1 MTMNTEIYNKIAG
14 GASVADLLKAYEN
27 ELRAAEAK
35 YKAEQEE
42 KKRKAEEEAK
52 RAKEAQARAQR
63 DLDAKKITELANRA
77 LNGNTTAEDVSWLW
91 TRYASKKWNKS
102 EAILNQLLKPDEV
115 DEMIDMAVKMLTN
128 LDPLVKMMDTTW
140 EDVAKEADIIIK
152 REKKKDSKSEDDII
166 RNFINKIC

>member
-1 MTMNTEIYNKIAG
+1 MNTELYNKIAG
-14 GASVADLLKAYEN
+14 GASVADLLKAYEA
-27 ELRAAEAK
+27 ELLAAEAEHK
-35 YKAEQEE
+35 KIEEE
-42 KKRKAEEEAK
+42 KKRKAAEEEAK
-52 RAKEAQARAQR
+52 RAKEAQDRAQR

-77 LNGNTTAEDVSWLW
+77 LNGKTTAEDVSWLW
-91 TRYASKKWNKS
+91 TRYAAKKWNKS

-140 EDVAKEADIIIK
+140 DEIAKDADIQIK
-152 REKKKDSKSEDDII
+152 REKNKKSEDDII

>member
-1 MTMNTEIYNKIAG
+1 MTTNTEIYNKLAG
-14 GASVADLLKAYEN
+14 GASVADLLKAYED
-27 ELRAAEAK
+27 ELHAAEAK

-52 RAKEAQARAQR
+52 RAKETQNRAQR

-91 TRYASKKWNKS
+91 TRYAAKKWDKS

-140 EDVAKEADIIIK
+140 EEIAKETDIISK
-152 REKKKDSKSEDDII
+152 REKKSEDDII

>member
-1 MTMNTEIYNKIAG
+1 MTMNTEVYNKIAG
-14 GASVADLLKAYEN
+14 GASVADLLKAYEE

-35 YKAEQEE
+35 YKTEQEE

-52 RAKEAQARAQR
+52 RAKEVQDRAQR

-102 EAILNQLLKPDEV
+102 EAILNQLLKPEEV

-128 LDPLVKMMDTTW
+128 LDPLMKMMDTTW
-140 EDVAKEADIIIK
+140 DQIAKDADVVIK
-152 REKKKDSKSEDDII
+152 REKKKDKSEDDII

>member
-1 MTMNTEIYNKIAG
+1 MNTELYNKIAG
-14 GASVADLLKAYEN
+14 GASVADLLKAYEA
-27 ELRAAEAK
+27 ELLAAEAEHK
-35 YKAEQEE
+35 KIEEE
-42 KKRKAEEEAK
+42 KKRKAAEEEAK
-52 RAKEAQARAQR
+52 RAKEAQDRAQR

-77 LNGNTTAEDVSWLW
+77 LNGKTTAEDVSWLW
-91 TRYASKKWNKS
+91 TRYAAKKWNKS

-140 EDVAKEADIIIK
+140 DEIAKDADIQIK
-152 REKKKDSKSEDDII
+152 KEKNKKSEDDII

>member
-27 ELRAAEAK
+27 ELRVAEAK

-102 EAILNQLLKPDEV
+102 EAILNQLLKPNEV

-128 LDPLVKMMDTTW
+128 LDPLVKMMETTW
-140 EDVAKEADIIIK
+140 DEVAKDADIVIK
-152 REKKKDSKSEDDII
+152 REKKSEDDII

>member
-1 MTMNTEIYNKIAG
+1 MVMNTELYNKIAA
-14 GASVADLLKAYEN
+14 GASITDLLKEYEDQ
-27 ELRAAEAK
+27 LHAAEAK

-52 RAKEAQARAQR
+52 KAKEVQERAQR

-77 LNGNTTAEDVSWLW
+77 LNGKTTAEDVSWLW
-91 TRYASKKWNKS
+91 TRYAAKKWNKS

-115 DEMIDMAVKMLTN
+115 DEMIDMAVKMLTS

-140 EDVAKEADIIIK
+140 DDIAKDADVQIK
-152 REKKKDSKSEDDII
+152 REKKNKSEDDII

>member
-1 MTMNTEIYNKIAG
+1 MTMNTEVYNKIAG
-14 GASVADLLKAYEN
+14 GASVADLLKAYED

-52 RAKEAQARAQR
+52 RAKEVQDRAQR

-102 EAILNQLLKPDEV
+102 EAILNQLLKPEEV

-140 EDVAKEADIIIK
+140 DQIAKDADVVIK
-152 REKKKDSKSEDDII
+152 REKKKDKSEDDII

>member
-1 MTMNTEIYNKIAG
+1 MTMNTEVYNKIAG
-14 GASVADLLKAYEN
+14 GASVADLLKAYED

-52 RAKEAQARAQR
+52 RAKEVQDRAQR

-91 TRYASKKWNKS
+91 TRYAAKKWDKS
-102 EAILNQLLKPDEV
+102 EAILNQLLKPEEV

-140 EDVAKEADIIIK
+140 DQIAKDADVVIK
-152 REKKKDSKSEDDII
+152 REKKKDKNEDDII
-166 RNFINKIC
+166 RSFINKIC

>member
-1 MTMNTEIYNKIAG
+1 MTMNTEVYNKIAG
-14 GASVADLLKAYEN
+14 GASIADLLKAYED

-52 RAKEAQARAQR
+52 RAKEVQDRAQR

-91 TRYASKKWNKS
+91 TRYAAKKWDKS
-102 EAILNQLLKPDEV
+102 EAILNQLLKPEEV

-128 LDPLVKMMDTTW
+128 LNPLVKMMDTTW
-140 EDVAKEADIIIK
+140 DQIAKDADVVIK
-152 REKKKDSKSEDDII
+152 REKKKDKSEDDII

>member
-14 GASVADLLKAYEN
+14 GASVADLLKAYED

-42 KKRKAEEEAK
+42 KKHKAEEEAK
-52 RAKEAQARAQR
+52 RAKEVQDRAQR

-91 TRYASKKWNKS
+91 TRYASKKWNKNQ
-102 EAILNQLLKPDEV
+102 AILNQLLKPEEV

-140 EDVAKEADIIIK
+140 DQIAKEADISIK
-152 REKKKDSKSEDDII
+152 REKKKDKSEDDII

>member
-1 MTMNTEIYNKIAG
+1 MTMNTELYNKIAG
-14 GASVADLLKAYEN
+14 GASVADLLKAYED

-42 KKRKAEEEAK
+42 KKRKAEEETK
-52 RAKEAQARAQR
+52 RAKEVQDRAQR

-91 TRYASKKWNKS
+91 TRYAAKKWNKS
-102 EAILNQLLKPDEV
+102 EAILNQLLKPEEV

-140 EDVAKEADIIIK
+140 DQITKDADVVIK
-152 REKKKDSKSEDDII
+152 REKKKDKSEDDII